1 MCETKMDECDTPDAE
16 SIYIYIYGTKKQ
28 EGEFENHSLFL
39 ISNLFA
45 VIFCNRIGSILTMCN
60 SHLVPTVFHRPT
72 LSFLA

>member
-1 MCETKMDECDTPDAE
+1 MKKNTL
-16 SIYIYIYGTKKQ
+16 YIFGTKKQ

-45 VIFCNRIGSILTMCN
+45 VTFCTRTGSILTMCN
-60 SHLVPTVFHRPT
+60 LHRVPTVFHCPT